1 MKYLRLH
8 TVLWIILVFIYTLIE
23 VAYFVFLE
31 SLYFIWCFKLFQYE
45 SFFRNDSILR
55 GSRYTDRNPI
65 DTFKR
70 HYCWFD

>member
-8 TVLWIILVFIYTLIE
+8 TVLWIVLVFIYTLIE

-31 SLYFIWCFKLFQYE
+31 SLYFIWCFKFFKYGYLF
-45 SFFRNDSILR
+45 SNDCILR
-55 GSRYTDRNPI
+55 GPYYIDKSPI

-70 HYCWFD
+70 HYYWFD